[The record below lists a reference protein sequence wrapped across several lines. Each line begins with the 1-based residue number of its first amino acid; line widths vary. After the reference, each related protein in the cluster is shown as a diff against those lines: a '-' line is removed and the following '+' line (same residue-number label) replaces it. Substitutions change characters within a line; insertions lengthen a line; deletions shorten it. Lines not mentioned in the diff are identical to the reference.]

1 MKLLYDQEEAT
12 QMYGESERYE
22 EKVET
27 AEHLIGIGKLSLEDI
42 AVGTLL
48 TINKVR
54 EIANLQP
61 VSSVWL

>member
-27 AEHLIGIGKLSLEDI
+27 AEHLIGIGKLSLEDKI
-42 AVGTLL
+42 GRASCRQRV
-48 TINKVR
+48 
-54 EIANLQP
+54 
-61 VSSVWL
+61 